1 MTSGKK
7 NIEANV
13 YKKIIS
19 KLKNNCLP
27 QGLLSFSREFLVCL
41 QCFFLS
47 FFPSHGKDTK
57 RFRED
62 YKAGTY

>member
-27 QGLLSFSREFLVCL
+27 QGLLSFFSGIPCL
-41 QCFFLS
+41 PPVFFLS